1 MIPKFQKSVERAGM
15 EEEEVGKEED
25 KKEEEGL
32 V

>member
-1 MIPKFQKSVERAGM
+1 MIPKFQKSVEREGM